1 MPIGDPEASI
11 WPAPVP
17 VQTSDHDV
25 QNISLPLSAH
35 AAPPADEVHEPD
47 DDDVIHVDPLP
58 QHDGASLDPPP
69 NTLSSS
75 TSSVHVVEPLSVPSP
90 AVMPK
95 RKAADA
101 VEEASGMLYD
111 EFAELSDKARG
122 KRCAVE
128 DSPGSPM
135 PVAVSCSVNGVWF
148 EFETLSTGNR
158 QWTSA
163 DPHVVVACCDIAR
176 LVTAFNHLSQVDLAT
191 LMVFPSFRGG
201 AA

>member
-1 MPIGDPEASI
+1 MSPPTIKEVLELRLSNRDPEASI
-11 WPAPVP
+11 WPAP
-17 VQTSDHDV
+17 
-25 QNISLPLSAH
+25 
-35 AAPPADEVHEPD
+35 DEVHEPD
-47 DDDVIHVDPLP
+47 DDDVIHVNPLP

-69 NTLSSS
+69 NTISSL

-95 RKAADA
+95 RKAVDA
-101 VEEASGMLYD
+101 VEEASGKLYD
-111 EFAELSDKARG
+111 EFTELSDKAR
-122 KRCAVE
+122 
-128 DSPGSPM
+128 
-135 PVAVSCSVNGVWF
+135 VAVSCSVNGVGVSSIDVQLLNQWF

-158 QWTSA
+158 RWTSV

-176 LVTAFNHLSQVDLAT
+176 LVTAFNHFSQVDLAT